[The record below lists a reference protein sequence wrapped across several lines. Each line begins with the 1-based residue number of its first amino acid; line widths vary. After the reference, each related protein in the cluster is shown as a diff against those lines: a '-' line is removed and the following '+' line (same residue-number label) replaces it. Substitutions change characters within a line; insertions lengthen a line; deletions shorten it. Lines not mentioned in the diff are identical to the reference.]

1 MIASHVHD
9 ALDQVRRLQSLVMER
24 KNFRG
29 YSGRGRIFGGLAAL
43 CGAVVMSLPGVLAA
57 SDNARLAGW
66 GVVLALGLL
75 LNYGSLIHWFLYS
88 PEARRSLDRLVP
100 AFDALPALGM
110 GAVFSVSLIL
120 HGQTI
125 LLPGMWMGLYGL
137 VHVPYR
143 NNLPGANYLVGV
155 FYMACGAFFLVFPQ
169 PFANAWP
176 MGLVFFVG
184 ETVGGMILLR
194 ENGREGN

>member
-110 GAVFSVSLIL
+110 GGGVFSVVDSSRSNYSASRDVDGIVWFGACALPQQSSWSQLSCWRVL
-120 HGQTI
+120 HG
-125 LLPGMWMGLYGL
+125 LRGFFSCFPAALCECLAD
-137 VHVPYR
+137 
-143 NNLPGANYLVGV
+143 GAGI
-155 FYMACGAFFLVFPQ
+155 FCG
-169 PFANAWP
+169 
-176 MGLVFFVG
+176 
-184 ETVGGMILLR
+184 
-194 ENGREGN
+194 